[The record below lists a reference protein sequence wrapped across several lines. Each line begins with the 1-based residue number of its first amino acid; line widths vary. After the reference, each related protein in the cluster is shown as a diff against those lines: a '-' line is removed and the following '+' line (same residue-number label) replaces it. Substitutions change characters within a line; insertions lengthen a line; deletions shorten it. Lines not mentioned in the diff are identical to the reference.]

1 MKTEHIEL
9 LDRLEAC
16 VLDDSDA
23 AFPFSRRLARDN
35 GWTPTYTQ
43 RVIREYKRFAFL
55 AVAAGHLVTPSDPVD
70 QAWHLHLIYTK
81 SYWKHFYGE
90 VLGHRRSES
99 WREFCRTMRSTEWQ
113 PRDAA
118 GQFGG
123 HRGDAIGGLIVGP
136 LRTAP

>member
-16 VLDDSDA
+16 VLDDSAA

-35 GWTPTYTQ
+35 GWTPTCTQ

-55 AVAAGHLVTPSDPVD
+55 AIAAGHLVTPSDPVD

-81 SYWKHFYGE
+81 SYGKHFCGE
-90 VLGHRRSES
+90 VLGQHSEV
-99 WREFCRTMRSTEWQ
+99 RD
-113 PRDAA
+113 PR
-118 GQFGG
+118 
-123 HRGDAIGGLIVGP
+123 
-136 LRTAP
+136 